1 MLHKLILCH
10 IQTMQLAH
18 LRKEQELEELHLE
31 VKVEVW
37 FKLSSTHN
45 TAIVKLIFYLKQEMD
60 LKQLK
65 LLKKESS
72 IKMEKLAIDNILKA
86 NSWVKEVLQNAM
98 NLWDVIIKKLQLQK
112 LFWNHHYKE
121 VELNKN

>member
-1 MLHKLILCH
+1 
-10 IQTMQLAH
+10 
-18 LRKEQELEELHLE
+18 
-31 VKVEVW
+31 
-37 FKLSSTHN
+37 
-45 TAIVKLIFYLKQEMD
+45 MD

-98 NLWDVIIKKLQLQK
+98 NL
-112 LFWNHHYKE
+112 
-121 VELNKN
+121 